1 MAIAMARRKFPTF
14 ALFTIGLVL
23 SSDVSFR
30 GFFVEGAVNV
40 SEKRLIQQ
48 IAKNINPNVRPVLN
62 PSEAV
67 NITLDIT
74 FHGVIEMAEKYQILT
89 SSVWV
94 RQRWINQLIRWNT
107 SEYGGLEE
115 ISIDSSLLWKPDIV
129 LYNNVFE
136 EFGGRM
142 DNAKT
147 RIRVNSTGH
156 CYWAAPFIF
165 KTSCHFNV
173 RDFPFDEQQCKLKFG
188 SWNLHKGLLDLVPKR
203 NLAPVAK
210 EKVENGEWNV
220 ISIQIKRSEDEYACC
235 PDEKYTDVTFYINLK
250 RRSLFYTYNLII
262 PNFLIALLAF
272 FSFYIPVECG
282 ERISFVITVL
292 LSMTVFLL
300 LVAESI
306 PPTSEAVPVIGMYY
320 TCSIIEVALA
330 LVATGISLK
339 MYYSYL
345 YGKGLSPRLRRFL
358 FCRLAPLLWV
368 DTEIVNEAK
377 LAKNKSCF
385 LFKCLKRPKSSVP
398 RDSVIS
404 MYNVIENK
412 ANQPNGVATTAKNE
426 ANLLAVDAQTSAE
439 TDITLLETQK
449 NLSDQEIRQRVKKT
463 STGPEPQHAVSSTLK
478 GYKDIDFHA
487 TESRIAAAIVD
498 RAFMVLFILVFFA
511 STLIILLLPFIR
523 KG

>member
-1 MAIAMARRKFPTF
+1 
-14 ALFTIGLVL
+14 
-23 SSDVSFR
+23 
-30 GFFVEGAVNV
+30 
-40 SEKRLIQQ
+40 
-48 IAKNINPNVRPVLN
+48 
-62 PSEAV
+62 
-67 NITLDIT
+67 
-74 FHGVIEMAEKYQILT
+74 
-89 SSVWV
+89 
-94 RQRWINQLIRWNT
+94 
-107 SEYGGLEE
+107 
-115 ISIDSSLLWKPDIV
+115 
-129 LYNNVFE
+129 
-136 EFGGRM
+136 M
-142 DNAKT
+142 DNVKT
-147 RIRVNSTGH
+147 RIRVTHTGH

-188 SWNLHKGLLDLVPKR
+188 SWNFHKGQLDLLRKR
-203 NLAPVAK
+203 EVAPVAK
-210 EKVENGEWNV
+210 ERVENGEWNV
-220 ISIQIKRSEDEYACC
+220 TSIQIKRNEVVYACC
-235 PDEKYTDVTFYINLK
+235 PDEKYPDVTFFINLK

-368 DTEIVNEAK
+368 DTEIVSEAK

-412 ANQPNGVATTAKNE
+412 ANQPNGVTTTAKNE
-426 ANLLAVDAQTSAE
+426 ANLLAIDAQTSAE
-439 TDITLLETQK
+439 TDIALLETQ
-449 NLSDQEIRQRVKKT
+449 NSLSDQEIRQRVKKT